1 MIELIEGMKIWI
13 KSIVTVIILVSFLEL
28 LMPEGKMKKYL
39 NLILGFIIMLIILNP
54 IINILNTTESLEDE
68 VFKLSSDM
76 NKKEYSFSSSNI
88 EKKQRNQLKELYKAR
103 IKQDIE
109 YRVESKYDVKVEKV
123 NIEIENSTKEKMG
136 QIKKLELIV
145 NNNREKSSESAIPIV
160 KIDIS
165 DNENSKNIEKN
176 SDSTENIDI
185 DLREKI
191 KDDIS
196 NIYNL
201 NNTNIM
207 IKN

>member
-1 MIELIEGMKIWI
+1 MIEGMKIWI

>member
-13 KSIVTVIILVSFLEL
+13 KSIVTVIILVSFLEM

-54 IINILNTTESLEDE
+54 IINILNTSESLEDE

-88 EKKQRNQLKELYKAR
+88 EKKQMNQLKELYKAR
-103 IKQDIE
+103 IKQDIA
-109 YRVESKYDVKVEKV
+109 YRIESKYDVKVEKV
-123 NIEIENSTKEKMG
+123 NIEIENNTKEKMG
-136 QIKKLELIV
+136 EIKKLELIV
-145 NNNREKSSESAIPIV
+145 NNKEKFSENAIPIV

-165 DNENSKNIEKN
+165 DNENNETIEN
-176 SDSTENIDI
+176 NNDSIKDIDI
-185 DLREKI
+185 GLREKI

-201 NNTNIM
+201 NSTNIM

>member
-1 MIELIEGMKIWI
+1 
-13 KSIVTVIILVSFLEL
+13 
-28 LMPEGKMKKYL
+28 
-39 NLILGFIIMLIILNP
+39 MLIILNP

-207 IKN
+207 IKNWDNLKLDISSLLARGIRDEFL